1 MKIYIK
7 NLNFDDVKL
16 LQVKLKSK
24 QISRENYIELYSE
37 EGMFNIYKN
46 NILQLKIID
55 GNINHIE
62 MEKYNLIIDNSI
74 IKKNQVFSIP
84 INHSIL
90 NIVEVKYKFQ
100 YNPCEFKI
108 KCLEKANGL
117 LDKYDKSIELL
128 DFYFEC
134 NNDISNNYLI
144 ECLNEFLSLL
154 N

>member
-16 LQVKLKSK
+16 LQVKLESK

-90 NIVEVKYKFQ
+90 NIVELKYKFQ
-100 YNPCEFKI
+100 HNPCEFKI